1 MATQEKTPYTFKVA
15 LRGKATE
22 EQRTLVRAL
31 AQTLADLDGVGAK
44 SKYGES
50 GSVSLLEAADV
61 GDEPLTSFTLA
72 LELETAQA
80 IPSVLRCIQ
89 QTIEGMDD
97 VLEAA
102 ISVTLQVKLTE
113 EHPALDLA
121 ALGVEHGE
129 GA

>member
-1 MATQEKTPYTFKVA
+1 VATPEKSPYTFKVA

-22 EQRTLVRAL
+22 QQRTLVRAM
-31 AQTLADLDGVGAK
+31 AQTLADLDGVGDK

-61 GDEPLTSFTLA
+61 ADEPLSSFTLA
-72 LELETAQA
+72 LELETAQT
-80 IPSVLRCIQ
+80 IPAVLRCIQ
-89 QTIEGMDD
+89 QTIERMDD

-113 EHPALDLA
+113 ENPALDLA
-121 ALGVEHGE
+121 ALGVEQVE